1 MADLDRTGFPVART
15 SDVVAETIGAET
27 VVYDGRTKE
36 AHCLAPLAAIVFAAA
51 DGRTSLA
58 DLAAIA
64 DAKLGEPIDVGAV
77 ELALAKLEEHG
88 LLEAPQGDGVS
99 RRSLLRKGAL
109 VGGAALATP
118 LVVSLVTPEYGA
130 ASSLSSLS
138 YVVMVFKDSS
148 GKYYRVKVGGDGTT
162 VCGWSFATP
171 GTDCTPPT
179 PAAAN
184 RSDNCVPGLS
194 VNESAA
200 GGQTQITISWSN
212 TGGLKLTD
220 VRVKCSNA
228 CHVVLQNGNAGSCS
242 GGTCSYGPVV
252 GCP

>member
-1 MADLDRTGFPVART
+1 MSDLDRTDLPVART
-15 SDVVAETIGAET
+15 TEVVAETIGAET
-27 VVYDGRTKE
+27 VVYDGRSKE
-36 AHCLAPLAAIVFAAA
+36 AHCLAPLAAVVFAAA
-51 DGRTSLA
+51 DGRTSVA
-58 DLAAIA
+58 GLAAIA
-64 DAKLGEPIDVGAV
+64 GAKLDEAIDVNAV
-77 ELALAKLEEHG
+77 ELALAELDDRG
-88 LLEAPQGDGVS
+88 LLDAPQGGGVS
-99 RRSLLRKGAL
+99 RRNLLRRGAL

-171 GTDCTPPT
+171 GTDCTPPA

-194 VNESAA
+194 VNESAN
-200 GGQTQITISWSN
+200 GSQTQVTISWSN
-212 TGGLKLTD
+212 TGGLKLVD
-220 VRVKCSNA
+220 VRVKCSNE
-228 CHVVLQNGNAGSCS
+228 CHVVLQNGNAGNCS
-242 GGTCSYGPVV
+242 GGTCSYGPFI